1 MVNPNLLT
9 VNPIIYFLLLIPII
23 GIYSYAKWGKEK
35 ISTGIGM
42 CILDILPAFQ
52 LVLFNTRS
60 SLMEWFIIV
69 ILFAMI
75 SIRVHIVV
83 GALSYLAI
91 YLAIGIIFMINDF
104 SIFTLLVGM
113 VIIAALATYVIT
125 LKNLD
130 KWTKIGGILYGF
142 FALVPLLYCFNYT
155 FNPGFLSLVV
165 GDILLGATQI
175 VSKER
180 QKMVNYISNIFFYI
194 GVWLVPLSLI

>member
-60 SLMEWFIIV
+60 TLMEWFIIV

-104 SIFTLLVGM
+104 SIFTLLVGI

-155 FNPGFLSLVV
+155 FNPGFLSLVI